1 MRITIVTVGSLGDV
15 RPYVALGAG
24 LQCAGHRVRLATHAE
39 HALLARAYGLEFF
52 TIAGSSADVLAS
64 DEGRRW
70 QHSGQNP
77 IRFLTGLIRVIEP
90 FMRRVIGQTLSACQD
105 AEIVVTSLLAFYAA
119 YHVAEKLRVRLCPAF
134 YLPLSPTS
142 AFPTVMW
149 PARSLGGTLNWWTHR
164 FTGQLMWEPLR
175 PALNRLRGEVLDL
188 PPLPPWRVARDFF
201 AERWPILYGYSPNL
215 VPRAREW
222 GPGVHVTGY
231 WFLEPRAAWA
241 PPAPLAAFL
250 DDGPPPVYVGF
261 GSMHVHD
268 SHAMTALV
276 VEALAKANR
285 RGVLLTGAGGLG
297 ERVSESVIGVA
308 SLPHDWLFPRM
319 AAVVHHAGVG
329 TTATAVRAGVPS
341 VVVPFFADQPFWA
354 SRVSAL
360 GLSPPPIPR
369 RALSADRL
377 AAAIRLATS
386 NTGMARRATAMGAR
400 VKAEDGVARA
410 VETFQQA
417 T

>member
-1 MRITIVTVGSLGDV
+1 
-15 RPYVALGAG
+15 
-24 LQCAGHRVRLATHAE
+24 
-39 HALLARAYGLEFF
+39 
-52 TIAGSSADVLAS
+52 
-64 DEGRRW
+64 
-70 QHSGQNP
+70 
-77 IRFLTGLIRVIEP
+77 
-90 FMRRVIGQTLSACQD
+90 
-105 AEIVVTSLLAFYAA
+105 
-119 YHVAEKLRVRLCPAF
+119 
-134 YLPLSPTS
+134 
-142 AFPTVMW
+142 
-149 PARSLGGTLNWWTHR
+149 
-164 FTGQLMWEPLR
+164 
-175 PALNRLRGEVLDL
+175 
-188 PPLPPWRVARDFF
+188 
-201 AERWPILYGYSPNL
+201 
-215 VPRAREW
+215 
-222 GPGVHVTGY
+222 
-231 WFLEPRAAWA
+231 
-241 PPAPLAAFL
+241 
-250 DDGPPPVYVGF
+250 
-261 GSMHVHD
+261 MHVHD
-268 SHAMTALV
+268 RHAMTALV